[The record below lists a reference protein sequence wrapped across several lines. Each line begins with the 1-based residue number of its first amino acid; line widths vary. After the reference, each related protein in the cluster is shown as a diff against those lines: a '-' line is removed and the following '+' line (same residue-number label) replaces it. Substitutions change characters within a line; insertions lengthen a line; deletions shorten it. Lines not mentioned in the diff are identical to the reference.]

1 MAFIKDGMKRRE
13 PNLTYDPNKYAS
25 LTEEELLEL
34 QRLEQEMARLRE
46 EFKGVKQA
54 LSSKKIKRKS

>member
-13 PNLTYDPNKYAS
+13 PNLTYDPNKYAN

-34 QRLEQEMARLRE
+34 QRLEAEMARLRSE
-46 EFKGVKQA
+46 YRGIKKA
-54 LSSKKIKRKS
+54 LDSKSIKRKG